1 MDDREAEKQI
11 QQMINFILNEAKET
25 SEQITAKA
33 NEDFNI
39 EKLKLVQSM
48 KDKIRT
54 DMAAAK
60 KKEETKKAIE
70 RSTSINKARLK
81 KIEARQQCIDKLAYE
96 VGDKL
101 KDVAKAESKYKQILI
116 DLIVQGSLKLM
127 EEEVSVRCRAADQNV
142 VRSVLDQASQAFTKT
157 VMKSVN
163 LQPRVRFALDKDF
176 LPPNSLGGVVLLCS
190 GGSISVDNTLDARLK
205 LCMDNDK
212 PSLRKMMFPH

>member
-11 QQMINFILNEAKET
+11 QQMINFILNEARET
-25 SEQITAKA
+25 SEQVTAKA

-39 EKLKLVQSM
+39 EKLKLVQNM

-54 DMAAAK
+54 EMAALK

-81 KIEARQQCIDKLAYE
+81 KIEARQQCIDKLAFD

-101 KDVAKAESKYKQILI
+101 KEVAKAESKYKQILI

-127 EEEVSVRCRAADQNV
+127 EEEVSVRCRVADQNV
-142 VRSVLDQASQAFTKT
+142 VRSILEQASQAFTKT
-157 VMKSVN
+157 VSKACNTS
-163 LQPRVRFALDKDF
+163 PRVKFTIDKDS
-176 LPPNSLGGVVLLCS
+176 LPVSCLGGVKLLCQ
-190 GGSISVDNTLDARLK
+190 GGAISVDNTLDARLK
-205 LCMDNDK
+205 LCLDNDK
-212 PSLRKMMFPH
+212 PSLRKMIFPH